1 MSLYFIILTHP
12 FNKRKTCFSSLIS
25 CGIRAMVGSGVS
37 PLLWR
42 IFSVGSPPADLF
54 RWIFS
59 VGSPPT
65 DLLSRIPSDR
75 SSRSISSSGSS
86 LSYLLRLSSIQ
97 SHQLHRG
104 TPRVSHCRRHRIGLS
119 TPLCWENN
127 NSLSTR
133 FMRGV

>member
-37 PLLWR
+37 PLLRR
-42 IFSVGSPPADLF
+42 IFSVGSPPADLLSRIYSIDLL

-75 SSRSISSSGSS
+75 SSQSISSSGSS
-86 LSYLLRLSSIQ
+86 LSYLLRMSSIQ

-104 TPRVSHCRRHRIGLS
+104 TPWVSHCRRHRIGLS
-119 TPLCWENN
+119 TPL
-127 NSLSTR
+127 
-133 FMRGV
+133 